1 MPVRVS
7 NGCRQLHAVPPI
19 GVLPDPAL
27 AVHLLGHPQE
37 GVIFVG
43 LGAIRGGLGED
54 AVVLVQG
61 DLAEQPVFVLVPVGA
76 GGVVVGEG
84 HLAPVGDILAGDPV
98 FAVILI
104 GEVDVPVEVLH
115 GEEVVLSVIGI
126 DEGVAIG
133 VGELGEVVLFI
144 RKGDRP
150 ARAVGDG
157 GEVVV
162 LVVIE
167 VEGAHAVG
175 DRGGI
180 APLGPGELQHLAV
193 RLGDPDRAT
202 LKAELGDCAILQGGN
217 IPAAP
222 FGQDGAILRLDQFA
236 AVIDGIGDTGFSGCV
251 QL

>member
-1 MPVRVS
+1 MPVRV
-7 NGCRQLHAVPPI
+7 GDGGGQLHAVPPI

-43 LGAIRGGLGED
+43 LGAVRGGLGED

-61 DLAEQPVFVLVPVGA
+61 NFAEQPVFVLIPVGA

-98 FAVILI
+98 LAVILV

-115 GEEVVLSVIGI
+115 GEEVVLSVVGI

-133 VGELGEVVLFI
+133 VGELGEVVLLVVE
-144 RKGDRP
+144 RHTSPG
-150 ARAVGDG
+150 AVGDG
-157 GEVVV
+157 GEVVM

-175 DRGGI
+175 DRSGI
-180 APLGPGELQHLAV
+180 TPLGSGELQHLAV
-193 RLGDPDRAT
+193 RLGDPDRAA
-202 LKAELGDCAILQGGN
+202 LEAELGDGAILQGGD

-222 FGQDGAILRLDQFA
+222 FGQDGAILRLDQFT
-236 AVIDGIGDTGFSGCV
+236 AVIDGIGDTGLSGCV
-251 QL
+251 QF